1 LVSQLLTALLVTGAF
16 AALAYA
22 LGMISRSGAL
32 GGLLVGTTIYASLGP
47 RGFAVLALFVVGGS
61 LLTRLGY
68 ASKARTGTAQE
79 HGGRRS
85 ARNALANCAVATF
98 CAILAATGSEPFIA
112 AFVASLGA
120 AFADTAES
128 EVGQLFSRTPRLITT
143 LQRVPPGTD
152 GAISPPGT
160 LAGVGAAGL
169 TATLGLALGM
179 LETPAAAL
187 LVATAAFLGTVA
199 DSLIGG
205 LSPRAGNELTNVLCT
220 LVAAL
225 LAFTFAYLLWGG
237 GIRSSHH
244 DIRVDYPSSGARI
257 SWSEVPETM
266 SFTAAEDQRS
276 YWAIK
281 ATIS

>member
-1 LVSQLLTALLVTGAF
+1 LASQLLAALLVTATF

-47 RGFAVLALFVVGGS
+47 RGFAVLALFVIGGS

-68 ASKARTGTAQE
+68 GSKQRTGTAQE

-98 CAILAATGSEPFIA
+98 CAILAATGSEPFTA

-128 EVGQLFSRTPRLITT
+128 EIGQLFSRTPRLITT
-143 LQRVPPGTD
+143 LQKVPPGTD
-152 GAISPPGT
+152 GAVSLPGT
-160 LAGVGAAGL
+160 LAGAGAAGL
-169 TATLGLALGM
+169 TAVLGFALGM
-179 LETPAAAL
+179 LETPAPAL

-205 LSPRAGNELTNVLCT
+205 LSSRAGNELTNVLCT
-220 LVAAL
+220 FVAAL
-225 LAFTFAYLLWGG
+225 LALIFT
-237 GIRSSHH
+237 
-244 DIRVDYPSSGARI
+244 
-257 SWSEVPETM
+257 
-266 SFTAAEDQRS
+266 
-276 YWAIK
+276 
-281 ATIS
+281 

>member
-1 LVSQLLTALLVTGAF
+1 MASQFLAALLVTAAF

-47 RGFAVLALFVVGGS
+47 RGFAVLALFVIGGS
-61 LLTRLGY
+61 LLTRFGY
-68 ASKARTGTAQE
+68 GSKQHTGTAQE

-98 CAILAATGSEPFIA
+98 CAILAATGSEPFTA

-128 EVGQLFSRTPRLITT
+128 EIGQLFSRTPRLITT
-143 LQRVPPGTD
+143 LQKVPPGTD
-152 GAISPPGT
+152 GAVSLPGT
-160 LAGVGAAGL
+160 LAGAGAAGL
-169 TATLGLALGM
+169 TAVLGLALGM
-179 LETPAAAL
+179 LETPALAL

-205 LSPRAGNELTNVLCT
+205 LSSRAGNELTNVLCT
-220 LVAAL
+220 FVAAL
-225 LAFTFAYLLWGG
+225 LALIFT
-237 GIRSSHH
+237 
-244 DIRVDYPSSGARI
+244 
-257 SWSEVPETM
+257 
-266 SFTAAEDQRS
+266 
-276 YWAIK
+276 
-281 ATIS
+281 

>member
-1 LVSQLLTALLVTGAF
+1 LVSQLLAALLVTGAF

-47 RGFAVLALFVVGGS
+47 RGFAVLALFVIGGS

-85 ARNALANCAVATF
+85 ARNALANCGVATI
-98 CAILAATGSEPFIA
+98 CSILVGATGSEPFIS

-120 AFADTAES
+120 ALADTAES
-128 EVGQLFSRTPRLITT
+128 EIGQIFSRTPRLVTT
-143 LQRVPPGTD
+143 LQRVPAGTD
-152 GAISPPGT
+152 GAISLPGT
-160 LAGVGAAGL
+160 LAGVGAVGL
-169 TATLGLALGM
+169 TAILALALGM

-187 LVATAAFLGTVA
+187 LVAIVAFLGTVA
-199 DSLIGG
+199 DSLIGA
-205 LSPRAGNELTNVLCT
+205 LSPRAGNELTNVFCT

-225 LAFTFAYLLWGG
+225 LALIFA
-237 GIRSSHH
+237 
-244 DIRVDYPSSGARI
+244 
-257 SWSEVPETM
+257 
-266 SFTAAEDQRS
+266 
-276 YWAIK
+276 
-281 ATIS
+281 

>member
-1 LVSQLLTALLVTGAF
+1 MASQFLAALLVTAAF

-47 RGFAVLALFVVGGS
+47 RGFAVLALFVIGGS
-61 LLTRLGY
+61 LLTRFGY
-68 ASKARTGTAQE
+68 GSKQHTGTAQE

-98 CAILAATGSEPFIA
+98 CAILAATGSEPFTA

-128 EVGQLFSRTPRLITT
+128 EIGQLFSRTPRLITT
-143 LQRVPPGTD
+143 LQKVPPGTD
-152 GAISPPGT
+152 GAVSLPGT
-160 LAGVGAAGL
+160 LAGAGAAGL
-169 TATLGLALGM
+169 TAVLGLALGM
-179 LETPAAAL
+179 LDTPAPAL

-205 LSPRAGNELTNVLCT
+205 LSSRAGNELTNVLCT
-220 LVAAL
+220 FVAAL
-225 LAFTFAYLLWGG
+225 LALIFT
-237 GIRSSHH
+237 
-244 DIRVDYPSSGARI
+244 
-257 SWSEVPETM
+257 
-266 SFTAAEDQRS
+266 
-276 YWAIK
+276 
-281 ATIS
+281 